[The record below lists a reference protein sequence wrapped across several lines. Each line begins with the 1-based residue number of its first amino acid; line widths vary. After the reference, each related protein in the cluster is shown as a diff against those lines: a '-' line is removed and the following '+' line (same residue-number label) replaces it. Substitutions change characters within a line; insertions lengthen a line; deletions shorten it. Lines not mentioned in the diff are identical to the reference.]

1 MEAAINLR
9 QSIDKYGDEL
19 AISRQR
25 EACLKLCEQRGRV
38 TVEYS
43 IIEVYTD
50 PFSALHVRTFR
61 AAADSMCLRP
71 EVFEP

>member
-38 TVEYS
+38 TVEYWNG
-43 IIEVYTD
+43 
-50 PFSALHVRTFR
+50 RTPCR
-61 AAADSMCLRP
+61 EQTSRP
-71 EVFEP
+71 ARSFNRSDTPRRLGR

>member
-1 MEAAINLR
+1 MSA
-9 QSIDKYGDEL
+9 
-19 AISRQR
+19 
-25 EACLKLCEQRGRV
+25 
-38 TVEYS
+38 VEYS

-71 EVFEP
+71 ESFKP